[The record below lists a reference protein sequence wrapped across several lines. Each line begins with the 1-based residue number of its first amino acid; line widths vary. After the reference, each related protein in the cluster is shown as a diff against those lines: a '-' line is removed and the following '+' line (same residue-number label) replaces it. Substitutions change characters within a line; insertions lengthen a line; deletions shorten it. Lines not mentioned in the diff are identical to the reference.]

1 MYYLIGIF
9 IFYMAFVITGS
20 RKQRM
25 KIKVKRTITYKNV
38 NVISETNN
46 ILKTNSEEE
55 SELLKDLTLESE
67 NFIIQNLKIKSQ
79 NVDEEMTY
87 LAVVPKSYTP
97 EKSYPVLYLL
107 HGLRDSA
114 HDWIEKAKLLD
125 SFELLLERK
134 DIGKMIVILPNSGFC
149 GESWYSDFKKVKNK
163 NYESYFIDELMLDVK
178 NRFNVDN
185 AGIAGFSM
193 GGYGAFKLGL
203 KHLELFKVI
212 GSFAGA
218 VSLVRLTINKRITR
232 IVKFIYLPEFL
243 FRDEDKERFINIFGS
258 WGKGIIQE
266 DPYTLIK
273 QLDTAKQQGKHFYLS
288 VGSEDK
294 EPYYMVH
301 QWVDMV
307 GRIKRFNLPFEA
319 YIYEGETHTWDYI
332 SKDISSFL
340 KYSWKHLK

>member
-1 MYYLIGIF
+1 MYFLTGIF
-9 IFYMAFVITGS
+9 IFYIIFIVTGS

-25 KIKVKRTITYKNV
+25 KIKIKKTITYENV
-38 NVISETNN
+38 HVVS
-46 ILKTNSEEE
+46 KTKERIDLEPLEE
-55 SELLKDLTLESE
+55 LTLESK
-67 NFIIQNLKIKSQ
+67 NFVIQEFKIKSK

-87 LAVVPKSYTP
+87 LAVVPKSYTN
-97 EKSYPVLYLL
+97 EKNYPVLYLL
-107 HGLRDSA
+107 HGLRDNA

-125 SFELLLERK
+125 NFEILLENK
-134 DIGKMIVILPNSGFC
+134 KIGKMIMILPNSGFC
-149 GESWYSDFKKVKNK
+149 GESWYSNFKKIKNK
-163 NYESYFIDELMLDVK
+163 NYENYFVDELILDVK
-178 NRFNVDN
+178 KRFNVGN

-232 IVKFIYLPEFL
+232 IVKFIYLPQFL
-243 FRDEDKERFINIFGS
+243 FKSGDKERFINIFGS
-258 WGKGIIQE
+258 WGRAIIKE

-273 QLDTAKQQGKHFYLS
+273 QLNTAKQQGKHFYLS
-288 VGSEDK
+288 VGHEDK

-319 YIYEGETHTWDYI
+319 YIYKGETHTWDYI
-332 SKDISSFL
+332 ARDIEKFL
-340 KYSWKHLK
+340 KYSWKYLK

>member
-9 IFYMAFVITGS
+9 IFYMVFVITGS

-25 KIKVKRTITYKNV
+25 KIKIKRTITYKNV
-38 NVISETNN
+38 NVIPKTND
-46 ILKTNSEEE
+46 ILKTNREEE
-55 SELLKDLTLESE
+55 NETLKELTLESK
-67 NFIIQNLKIKSQ
+67 NFVVRNLKIKSK

-114 HDWIEKAKLLD
+114 NDWIEKAKLLD
-125 SFELLLERK
+125 SFELLLEK
-134 DIGKMIVILPNSGFC
+134 KKIGKMIVILPNSGFC

-163 NYESYFIDELMLDVK
+163 NYESYFIGELMLDVK
-178 NRFNVDN
+178 NRFNIDN

-232 IVKFIYLPEFL
+232 IVKFIYLPNFL

-288 VGSEDK
+288 VGSEDE
-294 EPYYMVH
+294 EPYYMIH

-319 YIYEGETHTWDYI
+319 YIYKGETHTWDYI
-332 SKDISSFL
+332 AKDIGRFL
-340 KYSWKHLK
+340 KYSWKYLK

>member
-9 IFYMAFVITGS
+9 IFYTAYVVTGS

-25 KIKVKRTITYKNV
+25 KIKIKKTVTYKNV
-38 NVISETNN
+38 NIIPENDKG
-46 ILKTNSEEE
+46 IDFEPLEE
-55 SELLKDLTLESE
+55 LTLESKS
-67 NFIIQNLKIKSQ
+67 FVVQNIKMKSN
-79 NVDEEMTY
+79 NVDEEMKY
-87 LAVVPKSYTP
+87 LAVVPKSYNP
-97 EKSYPVLYLL
+97 EKSYPVVFLL
-107 HGLRDSA
+107 HGLRDNA
-114 HDWIEKAKLLD
+114 HDWIEKGRLLD
-125 SFELLLERK
+125 HYEFLLEQK
-134 DIGKMIVILPNSGFC
+134 KIGKMIIILPDSGFC

-163 NYESYFIDELMLDVK
+163 NYESYFIDELILDVK
-178 NRFNVDN
+178 KRFNLGS

-193 GGYGAFKLGL
+193 GGYGAFKIGL

-243 FRDEDKERFINIFGS
+243 FRDGDKERFINIFGS
-258 WGKGIIQE
+258 WGKDILKE

-273 QLDTAKQQGKHFYLS
+273 QLNTAKQQGKHFYLS
-288 VGSEDK
+288 VGTEDK

-307 GRIKRFNLPFEA
+307 GRIKRFNLPYEA

-332 SKDISSFL
+332 AKDIGRFL
-340 KYSWKHLK
+340 KYSWKYLK

>member
-9 IFYMAFVITGS
+9 IFYMVFVITGS

-25 KIKVKRTITYKNV
+25 KIKIKRTITYKNV
-38 NVISETNN
+38 NVIPKTND
-46 ILKTNSEEE
+46 ILKTNREEE
-55 SELLKDLTLESE
+55 NETLKELTLESK
-67 NFIIQNLKIKSQ
+67 NFVVRNLKIKSK

-114 HDWIEKAKLLD
+114 NDWIEKAKLLD
-125 SFELLLERK
+125 SFELLLEK
-134 DIGKMIVILPNSGFC
+134 KKIGKMIVILPNSGFC

-163 NYESYFIDELMLDVK
+163 NYESYFIGELMLDVK
-178 NRFNVDN
+178 NRFNIDN

-203 KHLELFKVI
+203 KNLELFKVI

-232 IVKFIYLPEFL
+232 IVKFIYLPNFL

-288 VGSEDK
+288 VGSEDE
-294 EPYYMVH
+294 EPYYMIH

-319 YIYEGETHTWDYI
+319 YIYKGETHTWDYI
-332 SKDISSFL
+332 AKDIGRFL
-340 KYSWKHLK
+340 KYSWKYLK

>member
-9 IFYMAFVITGS
+9 IFYMVFVITGS

-38 NVISETNN
+38 NVIPKTNN
-46 ILKTNSEEE
+46 ILKTSNEYETE
-55 SELLKDLTLESE
+55 PLEDLTLESE

-125 SFELLLERK
+125 SFELLLEKK
-134 DIGKMIVILPNSGFC
+134 DIGKMVVILPNSGFC

-288 VGSEDK
+288 VGSEDE

-319 YIYEGETHTWDYI
+319 YIYKGETHTWDYI
-332 SKDISSFL
+332 AKDISSFL